1 LIQIGIFAKG
11 IPQKTTFCGGAD
23 DPWGY
28 LVGLS
33 KQALYE
39 ARKTEAKNDIG
50 PPEDPVD
57 PERYASCRLDLRL
70 FLVTYFSHLF
80 YRSFSKDQLH
90 TIKVIQDCVLS
101 GGTFAEAMPRGTGKT
116 TIAICS
122 ILWAALYGHR
132 RSVVILSS
140 DNDLARD
147 NLLKIKF
154 QLETNDLLDEDFN
167 CVTRYVRAIEG
178 KAQRC
183 LNQTV
188 NGERTRIEYS
198 SDKIKFPLIEGSV
211 CAGSVIRS
219 TGITG
224 GVRGM
229 ADSIDGTIVRPD
241 FVIPDDVQTRSTAMS
256 NVQTERLE
264 KIILGDVMGLAGHD
278 KSIASVMPCTVIEK
292 GDLSDRFLN
301 HDLHPEWRGHRTKL
315 VYKWPDNTA
324 LWEEYGEIRREE
336 MLNVEGSKRS
346 TEFYRKNRKE
356 MDKGAIVASD
366 EMHDEQELSAIQHAY
381 NLLARV
387 GERAFMAEYQN
398 DPQSEA
404 HSTYELTVSR
414 VASNVNGI
422 PQGHVSEQHGI
433 VTVGADIN
441 RAGINWAASS
451 FDKHMTAHVIDYGK
465 VPERG
470 DLWEMNASK
479 LDIAKAIGKA
489 LEALTQKME
498 NAPYNPRVMLV
509 DRGYEPD
516 TVHAFAEKRRATFM
530 IVPSLGF
537 NAKKYVVRMSQIIGQ
552 PKEMCHEYKSLKGNI
567 VGHNACYWRE
577 IVQRAFLTDPGTIG
591 SCSLYGNSK
600 VVHLKFADQICNEVL
615 RQKYNTDYG
624 TRWEWEDKGIHDK
637 LDSLVLTYVGASMIG
652 IRTDGQVRVV
662 RKAPPRKKRGP
673 VMVNVR

>member
-1 LIQIGIFAKG
+1 MKR
-11 IPQKTTFCGGAD
+11 
-23 DPWGY
+23 
-28 LVGLS
+28 LS
-33 KQALYE
+33 KQAAYE
-39 ARKTEAKNDIG
+39 ARKTEEKNDIG
-50 PPEDPVD
+50 YPSDPVD
-57 PERYASCRLDLRL
+57 PDRYAECRHDLRQ
-70 FLVTYFSHLF
+70 FLLSYFGPLF
-80 YRSFSKDQLH
+80 YRPFSDDQLH

-132 RSVVILSS
+132 RSMVILSS

-147 NLLKIKF
+147 NLMKIKF
-154 QLETNDLLDEDFN
+154 QLETNDMLDEDFN

-183 LNQTV
+183 LNQTLD
-188 NGERTRIEYS
+188 GERTRIEYS
-198 SDKIKFPLIEGSV
+198 SEKIKFPLVPGSV

-219 TGITG
+219 TGVTG

-256 NVQTERLE
+256 DLQTDRLE

-278 KSIASVMPCTVIEK
+278 KSIAAVMPCTVIEK

-315 VYKWPDNTA
+315 VYKWPDA
-324 LWEEYGEIRREE
+324 AEMWDRYREIRREE
-336 MLNVEGSKRS
+336 MLNVEGSGRS
-346 TEFYRKNRKE
+346 TAFYSGNRAE
-356 MDKGAIVASD
+356 MDAGAVVASP
-366 EMHDEQELSAIQHAY
+366 EMHDEQELSAIQHAF
-381 NLLARV
+381 NLLMRV

-398 DPQSEA
+398 DPQKES

-414 VASNVNGI
+414 VASNLNGMRR
-422 PQGHVSEQHGI
+422 GAVSQQHNI

-441 RAGINWAASS
+441 RAGINWAATS
-451 FDKHMTAHVIDYGK
+451 FDGMFTGHVIDYGK
-465 VPERG
+465 IPGRG
-470 DLWEMNASK
+470 QLWELNASK
-479 LDIAKAIGKA
+479 LEIARSIGRA
-489 LEALTQKME
+489 LEELVQLAE

-516 TVHAFAEKRRATFM
+516 TVHAFAEKRKSTFM
-530 IVPSLGF
+530 IMPSLGF
-537 NAKKYVVRMSQIIGQ
+537 NAAKYLVRMAQVVGQ
-552 PKEMCHEYKSLKGNI
+552 PKEMCHEYKSIKGNV

-577 IVQRAFLTDPGTIG
+577 IVQRGFLTDPGTQG
-591 SCSLYGNSK
+591 SCSLYGDSK
-600 VVHLKFADQICNEVL
+600 VVHLKFADEICNEVL

-624 TRWEWEDKGIHDK
+624 TRWEWEDKGPHDK
-637 LDSLVLTYVGASMIG
+637 LDALVLTYVGASMIG
-652 IRTDGQVRVV
+652 IRTDGQVKAIKRVV
-662 RKAPPRKKRGP
+662 RRKSGP
-673 VMVNVR
+673 VMVSVR